1 MGNTRPLPQQSA
13 QPGQPGPPV
22 PRPRP
27 SRRRRYLKRAAISL
41 ATLIVVLALAVGVL
55 WVITPSAGEATQI
68 AAAQAQEHGI
78 AYPGPAVPENFSR
91 PLIATED
98 HRFYSEPGVD
108 PLAVGRV
115 VWAKITNGSD
125 QGGATLE
132 QQLAKLLYTP
142 RQTGFHAEL
151 KQVVLAFKLNLTY
164 SKQQIL
170 SLYAEA
176 AYYGNGYY
184 GLQAAS
190 CGYFGHP
197 AQDLT
202 VTQGAMLA
210 GVVNAPSVDDPVTDP
225 ANART
230 RLEHVI
236 ARMVAVGSLTSA
248 QGQQALSAP
257 LGLTAGGKSAC

>member
-1 MGNTRPLPQQSA
+1 MGNTRPLPQQSV
-13 QPGQPGPPV
+13 PGQPGPRFQ
-22 PRPRP
+22 RPRP
-27 SRRRRYLKRAAISL
+27 GRRRRYLKRAAISL
-41 ATLIVVLALAVGVL
+41 ATVIVVLALAAGAL
-55 WVITPSAGEATQI
+55 WVATPSAGEAT
-68 AAAQAQEHGI
+68 ALARAQAAEHGI
-78 AYPGPAVPENFSR
+78 AYPGPDVPENFAR

-108 PLAVGRV
+108 LLAVGRV
-115 VWAKITNGSD
+115 AWSKVTGGGD

-142 RQTGFHAEL
+142 TQTGFNAEV
-151 KQVVLAFKLNLTY
+151 KQVVLAVKLNLAY

-170 SLYAEA
+170 DLYAEA

-184 GLQAAS
+184 GLEAAS

-197 AQDLT
+197 AKDLT
-202 VTQGAMLA
+202 VSQGAMLA

-225 ANART
+225 GNARA

-236 ARMVAVGSLTSA
+236 ARMVAVGYLTNA
-248 QGQQALSAP
+248 QAQQALAAP
-257 LGLTAGGKSAC
+257 LGLTPGNSPDC

>member
-1 MGNTRPLPQQSA
+1 MTG
-13 QPGQPGPPV
+13 
-22 PRPRP
+22 
-27 SRRRRYLKRAAISL
+27 I
-41 ATLIVVLALAVGVL
+41 LAVGVGAL
-55 WVITPSAGEATQI
+55 WVTTPSAGEATQL
-68 AAAQAQEHGI
+68 AEAQAQQEGI
-78 AYPGPAVPENFSR
+78 PYPGPAAPENFTR

-115 VWAKITNGSD
+115 VWADITGGDPGD
-125 QGGATLE
+125 QGGATIE

-142 RQTGFHAEL
+142 TQTGLNAEV

-170 SLYAEA
+170 NMYAEA

-184 GLQAAS
+184 GLEAAS

-197 AQDLT
+197 ASELT

-225 ANART
+225 ANAKA

-236 ARMVAVGSLTSA
+236 ARMVAVGDLTSA
-248 QGQQALSAP
+248 QAQQALSAP
-257 LGLTAGGKSAC
+257 LGLTANSNPSC